1 MSVMVTIRGKKFP
14 LCLTVS
20 ALDKI
25 NENCGGIGGIMDYL
39 KGCPSEVALLNA
51 DQLDAAGVTRE
62 QWEME
67 KLEAASRAKY
77 NNAWMLGL
85 LVQEGEENRLIEERF
100 LDGGDRMRRPVPG
113 PEDLVH
119 LLTPGQIEGY
129 RLSILRAVTE
139 GMKRTFEAE
148 SLKNVDQAEER

>member
-1 MSVMVTIRGKKFP
+1 MGVTVTIRGKEFP
-14 LCLTVS
+14 LCLTVA

-25 NENCGGIGGIMDYL
+25 NDQCGGLGGIMDFL
-39 KGCPSEVALLNA
+39 KGCPSGTVMLKE
-51 DQLDAAGVTRE
+51 DHLDAAGVSKE
-62 QWEME
+62 QWEAE
-67 KLEAASRAKY
+67 KMEAASRAKC

-85 LVQEGEENRLIEERF
+85 LVQEGEENRLIEARF
-100 LDGGDRMRRPVPG
+100 EDGADRKRRQVPS
-113 PEDLVH
+113 PEDMVH

-148 SLKNVDQAEER
+148 SSKNVDQAEER